1 MRFMLAGV
9 RHKMTVLMYT
19 ERWVCDT
26 TVDGQYLH
34 IHARQSSL
42 DKKKGYAN
50 KKRIMVD
57 GLKGNV
63 ER

>member
-1 MRFMLAGV
+1 
-9 RHKMTVLMYT
+9 MTVLMYT